1 MAREKLNIVT
11 IVFSNR
17 IYKILRG
24 ELTNVGVQNPGP
36 RAIDMLSLDR
46 PNLGW
51 VDMAKGM
58 GVPGEEV
65 TDCEGLMK
73 AIEVGI
79 QTDGPYL
86 IDLVM

>member
-1 MAREKLNIVT
+1 
-11 IVFSNR
+11 
-17 IYKILRG
+17 
-24 ELTNVGVQNPGP
+24 
-36 RAIDMLSLDR
+36 MLSLDR